1 MINSGEGGDGDGD
14 GDRARH
20 HRGAAAV
27 IEPTD
32 PRSTA
37 AAGALARYYAELADR
52 FGFDAP
58 SGADDLAGF
67 EPPDGTFLLV
77 RDGARIVGCAGL
89 RRLDQSTAEV
99 KRMWIDPACRGQGL
113 ARRLLGALEDAA
125 RAAGRTRVVL
135 DTHSALREAIALYER
150 MGYRSVERY
159 NDNPDAERWF
169 AKQL

>member
-1 MINSGEGGDGDGD
+1 MSTSATEGAGV
-14 GDRARH
+14 
-20 HRGAAAV
+20 V
-27 IEPTD
+27 IDTTD
-32 PRSTA
+32 PRSPA
-37 AAGALARYYAELADR
+37 AAGALGRYFAELVDR

-58 SGADDLAGF
+58 AGADDLAAF
-67 EPPDGTFLLV
+67 EPPDGTFLVV

-89 RRLDQSTAEV
+89 RRLDSSTAEV
-99 KRMWIDPACRGQGL
+99 KRMWIDPACRGRGL

-150 MGYRSVERY
+150 SGYRSIERY
-159 NDNPDAERWF
+159 NDNPDAQRWF